1 MASPTPH
8 GAPQRDRIGFC
19 GAESSTLKLSC
30 KVRLLVY
37 NIRYATGTGPAFH
50 LPIPGAGYLR
60 SNRKVLTSITEF
72 LRAEQPDIV
81 GLIEV
86 DTGSIRTG
94 MLNQA
99 EHIATQ
105 LGHYSTFQTQVR
117 RRLDQPVH
125 AHRAQAGQRLPVR
138 AERAR

>member
-1 MASPTPH
+1 M
-8 GAPQRDRIGFC
+8 
-19 GAESSTLKLSC
+19 
-30 KVRLLVY
+30 RLLVY

-50 LPIPGAGYLR
+50 LPLPGAGYLR
-60 SNRKVLTSITEF
+60 SNRKVLSGITEF
-72 LRAEQPDIV
+72 IRAESPDVV

-99 EHIATQ
+99 EHIAKQ
-105 LGHYSTFQTQVR
+105 LGHYSTYQMQVR

-125 AHRAQAGQRLPVR
+125 AHRAQAGQRVPVR
-138 AERAR
+138 AARARASASTISTPASSG